1 MRAAPATDA
10 PELAPPS
17 DDAPVHLPPPLRPE
31 RLSSARLRRMGR
43 RLAGVEELLLRA
55 AVGLGPK
62 GRRP

>member
-1 MRAAPATDA
+1 MSATHGLGASEPDVL
-10 PELAPPS
+10 P
-17 DDAPVHLPPPLRPE
+17 DDALLVPPAPLRPE

-43 RLAGVEELLLRA
+43 RLAGVENLLLRA